1 MILISMMD
9 NDLLLSMW
17 NCFDRTNMTQILD
30 VLLLFTRLE
39 VSVLHGP
46 RPAQYEHPLCLVPDG
61 DGEAGPAAV
70 VSVPRRQPRDLRDD
84 HLLSHTQGLE

>member
-1 MILISMMD
+1 MLCIC
-9 NDLLLSMW
+9 NF
-17 NCFDRTNMTQILD
+17 FDRTNMTQILY
-30 VLLLFTRLE
+30 VLIFFTRLE
-39 VSVLHGP
+39 VSMFHGP
-46 RPAQYEHPLCLVPDG
+46 RTAQYKHSLRLVPDG

>member
-9 NDLLLSMW
+9 YDLLLSMW

-30 VLLLFTRLE
+30 VLLLYTRLE
-39 VSVLHGP
+39 VSMFHGP